1 MFISLGISIEFDKK
15 NLLNY
20 SSNKIN
26 ESADLDSHLFMTSQ
40 TKYKD
45 KIKKNFGF
53 TKSCYISA
61 FFCFLKT
68 GIFNALFQL
77 ANLIMLNLIMMQ

>member
-1 MFISLGISIEFDKK
+1 MFISLGISIEFDKNK
-15 NLLNY
+15 YLLHY

-26 ESADLDSHLFMTSQ
+26 ESADLDSHLFMISQ
-40 TKYKD
+40 TKSKD

-61 FFCFLKT
+61 VFFENRYF
-68 GIFNALFQL
+68 
-77 ANLIMLNLIMMQ
+77 